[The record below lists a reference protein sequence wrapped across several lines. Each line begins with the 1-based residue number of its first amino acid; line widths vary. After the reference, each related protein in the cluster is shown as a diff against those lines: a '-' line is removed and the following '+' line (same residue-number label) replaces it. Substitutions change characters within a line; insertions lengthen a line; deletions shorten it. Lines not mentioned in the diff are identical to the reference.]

1 MNLHHRYRSGY
12 STKDPRQTHILALT
26 LTHECF
32 LSLLS
37 QAAVCNHGPLSAEER
52 NKPVRVQWDP
62 ERGPALEVLPYR
74 SLQVGI
80 GRGVVRGWLE
90 GGGIVRI
97 EDVSWRARGL
107 GEWREGKEK
116 NGNGNGK
123 GEMERVADE
132 EWKELV
138 ERGLVPRERVFDV
151 PEEIRKLLE
160 MN

>member
-1 MNLHHRYRSGY
+1 M
-12 STKDPRQTHILALT
+12 
-26 LTHECF
+26 
-32 LSLLS
+32 
-37 QAAVCNHGPLSAEER
+37 
-52 NKPVRVQWDP
+52 
-62 ERGPALEVLPYR
+62 
-74 SLQVGI
+74 
-80 GRGVVRGWLE
+80 E

>member
-1 MNLHHRYRSGY
+1 M
-12 STKDPRQTHILALT
+12 
-26 LTHECF
+26 
-32 LSLLS
+32 
-37 QAAVCNHGPLSAEER
+37 
-52 NKPVRVQWDP
+52 
-62 ERGPALEVLPYR
+62 
-74 SLQVGI
+74 
-80 GRGVVRGWLE
+80 
-90 GGGIVRI
+90 
-97 EDVSWRARGL
+97 